1 MDKKPLIGVSILAV
15 VLLVLGSLSN
25 VVGYQTQNIENQS
38 LTSKGNW
45 LYVGG
50 SGQGNYSRIQDA
62 IDNASDN
69 DNIYVYSGLYN
80 ENILINKSLF
90 LIGQDRDTTKILG
103 ANGTEIMRLQ
113 DCSVEL
119 TGFTIEKFNETND
132 VGIILTDCWNCYIHK
147 NKVISCG
154 TGLLMGATDSTVI
167 SNNTIF
173 NCTTGM
179 FISGIANITITHN
192 RIEGNGKGSG
202 IELWGVAFGILYKN
216 YITRN
221 SIMNYS
227 LGLDLFG
234 AWSVFIQQNNFL
246 GNAQDAAFMLSFLN
260 KWNQNY
266 WNQPSILPKIIPG
279 RLGMRGQIPVINVD
293 WHPVQEPYDIPGL
306 T

>member
-1 MDKKPLIGVSILAV
+1 MKKNPLIGVSIVAV
-15 VLLVLGSLSN
+15 VVLILGSLSN
-25 VVGYQTQNIENQS
+25 VVGYQTQNIEKS
-38 LTSKGNW
+38 LSTTTGNW

-50 SGQGNYSRIQDA
+50 SGPGNYTRIQDA
-62 IDNASDN
+62 IDNASDKAS
-69 DNIYVYSGLYN
+69 IYVYSGIYN
-80 ENILINKSLF
+80 ENIVINKSIS

-103 ANGTEIMRLQ
+103 ANGTEIIRLQ

-132 VGIILTDCWNCYIHK
+132 VGISLTDCWNCYIHE
-147 NKVISCG
+147 NTVTSCG
-154 TGLLMGATDSTVI
+154 TGLLMGSTDSTII
-167 SNNTIF
+167 SNNTIVYCS
-173 NCTTGM
+173 NGM
-179 FISGIANITITHN
+179 FFGIIANITITYN

-246 GNAQDAAFMLSFLN
+246 GNQKDATFMLSFLN

-266 WNQPSILPKIIPG
+266 WNQPSNLPKIIPG
-279 RLGMRGQIPVINVD
+279 RLGLRGLIPVINVD
-293 WHPVQEPYDIPGL
+293 WHPAKEPYTIP
-306 T
+306 

>member
-1 MDKKPLIGVSILAV
+1 MKKNPLIGVSIVAV
-15 VLLVLGSLSN
+15 VVLILGSLSN
-25 VVGYQTQNIENQS
+25 VVGYQTQNIEKS
-38 LTSKGNW
+38 LSTTTGNW

-50 SGQGNYSRIQDA
+50 SGPGNYTRIQDA
-62 IDNASDN
+62 IDNASDKAS
-69 DNIYVYSGLYN
+69 IYVYSGIYN
-80 ENILINKSLF
+80 ENIVINKSIS

-103 ANGTEIMRLQ
+103 ANGTEIIRLQ

-132 VGIILTDCWNCYIHK
+132 VGISLTDCWNCYIHE
-147 NKVISCG
+147 NTVTSCG
-154 TGLLMGATDSTVI
+154 TGLLMGSTDSTII
-167 SNNTIF
+167 SNNTIVYCS
-173 NCTTGM
+173 NGM
-179 FISGIANITITHN
+179 FFGIIANITITYN

-246 GNAQDAAFMLSFLN
+246 GNQKDATFMLSFLN

-279 RLGMRGQIPVINVD
+279 RLGLRGLIPVINVD
-293 WHPVQEPYDIPGL
+293 WHPAKEPYTIP
-306 T
+306 

>member
-1 MDKKPLIGVSILAV
+1 MKKKCLVIGIIILLFGMCVIPTNAKNIEKSQSIL
-15 VLLVLGSLSN
+15 
-25 VVGYQTQNIENQS
+25 
-38 LTSKGNW
+38 KGNW

-50 SGQGNYSRIQDA
+50 SGPGNYTKIQYA

-69 DNIYVYSGLYN
+69 DIIYVYSGIYN
-80 ENILINKSLF
+80 ENIVINKSIS

-103 ANGTEIMRLQ
+103 ANGTEIIRLQ

-119 TGFTIEKFNETND
+119 TGFTIEKFNEIND

-147 NKVISCG
+147 NKVIYCG
-154 TGLLMGATDSTVI
+154 TGLLMGDTDSTVI

-179 FISGIANITITHN
+179 FISVIANITITHN

-293 WHPVQEPYDIPGL
+293 WHPAQEPYDIPGL

>member
-1 MDKKPLIGVSILAV
+1 MKQYPLIEKCLAV
-15 VLLVLGSLSN
+15 GIILLF
-25 VVGYQTQNIENQS
+25 VGTCIIPGIAQDTKRTLPEPRGI
-38 LTSKGNW
+38 W

-50 SGQGNYSRIQDA
+50 NGPMNYTTIQDA

-69 DNIYVYSGLYN
+69 DTIYVYSGLYN

-90 LIGQDRDTTKILG
+90 LIGQDRVTTKILG

-132 VGIILTDCWNCYIHK
+132 VGIILTDCWNCYIHE
-147 NKVISCG
+147 NKVTSCG
-154 TGLLMGATDSTVI
+154 TGLLMGDTDSTVI

-179 FISGIANITITHN
+179 FISVIANIAITHN

-202 IELWGVAFGILYKN
+202 ILLWGVAFGILYKN

-246 GNAQDAAFMLSFLN
+246 GNAQDAVFMLSFLN

-266 WNQPSILPKIIPG
+266 WNQPSVLPKIIPG
-279 RLGMRGQIPVINVD
+279 RLGLGGRIPFINFD
-293 WHPVQEPYDIPGL
+293 WHPAQEPYDITG
-306 T
+306 

>member
-1 MDKKPLIGVSILAV
+1 MKKKCLAIGIIILLFGMCVIPTNAKNIEKSQSIL
-15 VLLVLGSLSN
+15 
-25 VVGYQTQNIENQS
+25 
-38 LTSKGNW
+38 KGNW

-50 SGQGNYSRIQDA
+50 SGPGNYTKIQYA

-69 DNIYVYSGLYN
+69 DIIYVYSGIYN
-80 ENILINKSLF
+80 ENIVINKSIS

-103 ANGTEIMRLQ
+103 ANGTEIIRLQ

-119 TGFTIEKFNETND
+119 TGFTIEKFNEIND

-147 NKVISCG
+147 NKVTSCG
-154 TGLLMGATDSTVI
+154 TGLLMGDTDSTVI

-179 FISGIANITITHN
+179 FTSVIANITITHN

-246 GNAQDAAFMLSFLN
+246 GNQQDAAFMLSFLN

-266 WNQPSILPKIIPG
+266 WNQPSVLPKIIPG
-279 RLGMRGQIPVINVD
+279 RIGLGGRIPFINFD
-293 WHPVQEPYDIPGL
+293 WHPAQEPYDIPG
-306 T
+306 TI

>member
-1 MDKKPLIGVSILAV
+1 MIRKCLAIGIIFLF
-15 VLLVLGSLSN
+15 
-25 VVGYQTQNIENQS
+25 VGACIIPAIAQNTEKQS
-38 LTSKGNW
+38 SRGNW

-50 SGQGNYSRIQDA
+50 SGPGNYTKIQYA

-69 DNIYVYSGLYN
+69 DTIYVYSGIFN
-80 ENILINKSLF
+80 ENIVINKSIS

-103 ANGTEIMRLQ
+103 ANGTEIIRLQ
-113 DCSVEL
+113 DCSAEL
-119 TGFTIEKFNETND
+119 TGFTIEKFNKIND

-154 TGLLMGATDSTVI
+154 TGLLMGDTDSTVI

-179 FISGIANITITHN
+179 FISFIANITITHN

-293 WHPVQEPYDIPGL
+293 WHPAQEPYDIPGM

>member
-1 MDKKPLIGVSILAV
+1 MKKYPLIGVSIIAV

-25 VVGYQTQNIENQS
+25 VVGYQTQNIEKS
-38 LTSKGNW
+38 LSTSTGNW

-50 SGQGNYSRIQDA
+50 SGPGNYTKIQDA
-62 IDNASDN
+62 IDNAIDN
-69 DNIYVYSGLYN
+69 DTIYVYSGIYN
-80 ENILINKSLF
+80 ENIVINKSIS
-90 LIGQDRDTTKILG
+90 LIGQDRNTTKILG
-103 ANGTEIMRLQ
+103 ANGTEIIRLQ

-132 VGIILTDCWNCYIHK
+132 VGISLTDCWNCYIHE
-147 NKVISCG
+147 NKVTSCG
-154 TGLLMGATDSTVI
+154 TGLLMGDTDSTVI

-179 FISGIANITITHN
+179 FIGVIANITITHN

-246 GNAQDAAFMLSFLN
+246 GNQQDAAFMLSFLN

-279 RLGMRGQIPVINVD
+279 RLGLRGLIPVINVD
-293 WHPVQEPYDIPGL
+293 WHPVQEPYDIEG
-306 T
+306 